1 MTSFGHYFDGTP
13 VMIWSGV
20 WGSFRSDERLLIK
33 ATLQAEICGRVNGA
47 FIWLDKIQELKQVVL
62 W

>member
-1 MTSFGHYFDGTP
+1 
-13 VMIWSGV
+13 MILSGA

-47 FIWLDKIQELKQVVL
+47 FIWLDKIQKVKQVVL
-62 W
+62 R